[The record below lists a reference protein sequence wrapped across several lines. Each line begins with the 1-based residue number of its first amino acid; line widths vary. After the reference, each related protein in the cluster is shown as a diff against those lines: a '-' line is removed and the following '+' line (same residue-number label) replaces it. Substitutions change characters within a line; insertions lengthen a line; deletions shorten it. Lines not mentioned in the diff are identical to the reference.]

1 MSEQQRQQWVL
12 YLEKA
17 SVAILGLLF
26 IFFPFVFSNI
36 TTDLFVLPKQ
46 AFLTFGVIVLMLL
59 YGIRSFFAQNL
70 SIKRTPFDLPILLFI
85 GAVIASVVFSVA
97 KFDSLFNFV
106 PLLFAAISF
115 FAITYNVKDGKSLNL
130 LVASLLIGGAIVS
143 VLSLFSFLK
152 VYVFPFEFSKF
163 QTFTT
168 LGSSLDQAIYLGLL
182 FSLGAYFVLPSL
194 KKGRSVFSSNSKD
207 LIRIV

>member
-1 MSEQQRQQWVL
+1 MSEQQKEQWVL
-12 YLEKA
+12 YLERA
-17 SVAILGLLF
+17 SVVILGLLF

-106 PLLFAAISF
+106 PL
-115 FAITYNVKDGKSLNL
+115 
-130 LVASLLIGGAIVS
+130 
-143 VLSLFSFLK
+143 
-152 VYVFPFEFSKF
+152 
-163 QTFTT
+163 
-168 LGSSLDQAIYLGLL
+168 
-182 FSLGAYFVLPSL
+182 
-194 KKGRSVFSSNSKD
+194 
-207 LIRIV
+207 